1 MNKKLIHALAAG
13 LTIAGLAFAPQG
25 PAWAQDNSSTP
36 SADFPF
42 ERQFVEVLG
51 SDMAYV
57 EDGEG
62 PTILFIHGNP
72 TSSYLWRNIIPF
84 VSDTHRAI
92 ALDLIGMGASD
103 KPDIDYTFQDHYAHV
118 DAFIEALDL
127 KDITLVLHDWGG
139 GLGTYYASNHPENVR
154 ALVMMEAAAP
164 PALPVPTWDAIAD
177 PQVRETFQGF
187 RDPVLGPQIILE
199 QNAFVEGLLPQ
210 TILRPLTEAEMNA
223 YREPFP
229 TPESRKPVLVWPNE
243 IPIEGTPARNVDAM
257 MEAAEW
263 LSTSEHPKLYLY
275 ASPGL
280 IISPET
286 AAFIPQAMNNVQTRF
301 IGSGIHF
308 IQEDHPEIIGRNI
321 SDWLRDVVGT
331 KG

>member
-1 MNKKLIHALAAG
+1 MNKTLRHALAVG
-13 LTIAGLAFAPQG
+13 LTVAGLAFVPQV
-25 PAWAQDNSSTP
+25 PALAQDKSSTI
-36 SADFPF
+36 SAEFPF
-42 ERQFVEVLG
+42 ERQYVEVLG
-51 SDMAYV
+51 SNMAYI

-62 PTILFIHGNP
+62 PVVLFIHGNP

-84 VSDTHRAI
+84 VSDTHRAV

-103 KPDIDYTFQDHYAHV
+103 KPDIDYTFQDHSAHL
-118 DAFIEALDL
+118 DAFIEALEL

-139 GLGTYYASNHPENVR
+139 GLGTYHATNHPENVR

-229 TPESRKPVLVWPNE
+229 
-243 IPIEGTPARNVDAM
+243 
-257 MEAAEW
+257 
-263 LSTSEHPKLYLY
+263 
-275 ASPGL
+275 
-280 IISPET
+280 
-286 AAFIPQAMNNVQTRF
+286 
-301 IGSGIHF
+301 
-308 IQEDHPEIIGRNI
+308 
-321 SDWLRDVVGT
+321 
-331 KG
+331 